1 MEPPSE
7 IPRSGSDDVF
17 AALDLGS
24 NNCRL
29 LIAKSASGG
38 FQVVDSFSR
47 IVRLAE
53 GVRESGRLSEA
64 AMARSIG
71 ALRACAERMRDR
83 RVTLARAVTTEACR
97 IAANGADFLDRVRDE
112 AGLRLDIIDSA
123 EEARLAVLGCAPLFD
138 LSHRHAILFDIGGG
152 STEIAWLTLSAGAV
166 PEPDASA
173 SLPIGVVG
181 LAERWGGAEV
191 SDDTYAAMIDG
202 VAAAMAPLERA
213 HRLRERFDGA
223 PVQLLGTSGTVT
235 TVAGIHFDL
244 MRYDRSMVDGV
255 WLDFDAVRAAAVR
268 LRRMSYEE
276 RAAHPCV
283 GRARAD
289 LVIAGCAIVEAVQ
302 RIWPANRL
310 RVADRGVRDG
320 VLQSLLLAAQTGQS
334 PVSALL

>member
-1 MEPPSE
+1 MRSE
-7 IPRSGSDDVF
+7 TPQPECDDVF

-29 LIAKSASGG
+29 VIAKAAGAG

-53 GVRESGRLSEA
+53 GLRASGRLSEA
-64 AMARSIG
+64 AMARGIA
-71 ALRACAERMRDR
+71 ALRICADRMRDR
-83 RVTLARAVTTEACR
+83 HVTLARAVTTEACR
-97 IAANGADFLDRVRDE
+97 TAANGTDFLDRARNE

-138 LSHRHAILFDIGGG
+138 PSHRHAILFDIGGG
-152 STEIAWLTLSAGAV
+152 STEIAWLPLSAGATL
-166 PEPDASA
+166 EPVAFA

-181 LAERWGGAEV
+181 LAERWGGTEV
-191 SDDTYAAMIDG
+191 PDDTYAAMIDN
-202 VAAAMAPLERA
+202 VAAAIEPFDRT
-213 HRLRERFDGA
+213 HRLRERFNGA

-235 TVAGIHFDL
+235 TVAGVHFNL
-244 MRYDRSMVDGV
+244 MRYDRGMVDGI
-255 WLDFDAVRAAAVR
+255 WLAFDAVGAVATR

-276 RAAHPCV
+276 RAAHPCI

-302 RIWPANRL
+302 RIWPADRL
-310 RVADRGVRDG
+310 RVADRGVREG
-320 VLQSLLLAAQTGQS
+320 VLQSLLLTVQAGQR
-334 PVSALL
+334 PISALL